1 MSSVVDYIR
10 EYGKYT
16 FSEKKF
22 NEVDAAVL
30 SSITYLDFN
39 NIVSDKK
46 NPINMSGA
54 IDYFLNHYDMKKFMK
69 RGFIQKDIIRV
80 AKEIK
85 DTIRYRNIVLYNYV
99 YDVTY
104 NKQFCAITMKLPT
117 GEKLIV
123 YEGTDHDLVGWEE
136 DFTMLYQFPVP
147 ADTDAINYLNDNVS
161 IWDKNVIVLGHS
173 KGGHLAMTA
182 ATFCK
187 WYKKFAIKKVYNF
200 DGPGFRYDEFNSKKF
215 KRMTK
220 KLEYIIPNYSIFG
233 LLLRHPEEVKVV
245 KTTKKDIM
253 AHSMFNWLVEE
264 ENFVFDRLSRISRNL
279 DKSIIMWLEQHDDEE
294 RKKVVTD
301 VFKYLKDN
309 GIEKITDMV
318 KLKNVFTLIKDTRC
332 SSSSSM
338 SAALSLFFSI
348 ESSAFLSHFS
358 LVSENFANRKI
369 PPLIY

>member
-1 MSSVVDYIR
+1 MISLIDYVKTN
-10 EYGKYT
+10 GDYT
-16 FSEKKF
+16 FFEKKF
-22 NEVDAAVL
+22 NEVDAVL
-30 SSITYLDFN
+30 MSAIVYVNFSNIIKDVEVSLGDALEKYLKVTDRKT
-39 NIVSDKK
+39 IIKLD
-46 NPINMSGA
+46 
-54 IDYFLNHYDMKKFMK
+54 
-69 RGFIQKDIIRV
+69 FIQKDIYKLV
-80 AKEIK
+80 KVIK
-85 DTIRYRNIVLYNYV
+85 DKIRYRGILLSNYV

-123 YEGTDHDLVGWEE
+123 YEGTDHNLVGWEE

-318 KLKNVFTLIKDTRC
+318 KLKNVFTLIKNLDDLDKGTKD
-332 SSSSSM
+332 
-338 SAALSLFFSI
+338 L
-348 ESSAFLSHFS
+348 LSHFIKYNIDYH
-358 LVSENFANRKI
+358 VANKNDEI
-369 PPLIY
+369 IIK

>member
-1 MSSVVDYIR
+1 MISLIDYVKAN
-10 EYGKYT
+10 GDYT
-16 FSEKKF
+16 FFEKKF
-22 NEVDAAVL
+22 NEVDAVL
-30 SSITYLDFN
+30 MSAIVYVNFSNIIKDVEVSLGDALEKYLKVTDRKT
-39 NIVSDKK
+39 IIKLD
-46 NPINMSGA
+46 
-54 IDYFLNHYDMKKFMK
+54 
-69 RGFIQKDIIRV
+69 FIQKDIYKLV
-80 AKEIK
+80 KVIK
-85 DTIRYRNIVLYNYV
+85 DKIRYRGILLSNYV

-123 YEGTDHDLVGWEE
+123 YEGTDHNLVGWEE

-215 KRMTK
+215 ERMTK

-309 GIEKITDMV
+309 VIEKITDMV
-318 KLKNVFTLIKDTRC
+318 KLKNVFTLIKNLDDLDKGTKD
-332 SSSSSM
+332 
-338 SAALSLFFSI
+338 L
-348 ESSAFLSHFS
+348 LSHFIKYNIDYH
-358 LVSENFANRKI
+358 VANKNDEI
-369 PPLIY
+369 IIK

>member
-1 MSSVVDYIR
+1 MISLIDYVKAN
-10 EYGKYT
+10 GDYT
-16 FSEKKF
+16 FFEKKF
-22 NEVDAAVL
+22 NEVDAVL
-30 SSITYLDFN
+30 MSAIVYVNFSNIIKDVEVSLGDALEKYLKVTDRKT
-39 NIVSDKK
+39 IIKLD
-46 NPINMSGA
+46 
-54 IDYFLNHYDMKKFMK
+54 
-69 RGFIQKDIIRV
+69 FIQKDIYKLV
-80 AKEIK
+80 KVIK
-85 DTIRYRNIVLYNYV
+85 DKIRYRGILLSNYV

-123 YEGTDHDLVGWEE
+123 YEGTDHNLVGWEE

-215 KRMTK
+215 ERMTK

-318 KLKNVFTLIKDTRC
+318 KLKNVFTLIKNLDDLDKGTKD
-332 SSSSSM
+332 
-338 SAALSLFFSI
+338 L
-348 ESSAFLSHFS
+348 LSHFIKYNIDYH
-358 LVSENFANRKI
+358 VANKNDEI
-369 PPLIY
+369 IIK